1 MAKKAAAELNIE
13 INARFDKLQSSVDKA
28 ANSVLGLEKSI
39 TGSFARMGKVMK
51 AALVV
56 TGVATSILSIKKLSD
71 AMGELAEKG
80 EIAGSIAEGFEK
92 LGGSSSQ
99 IDIAQKSLLGM
110 VDKYEL
116 MRIANQGL
124 VKEIPAFNESFSKIA
139 ELGGRLAN
147 TLGTDTVGAI
157 EQVTKALETGK
168 TKQLASV
175 GITINATKAFKDYG
189 DQIGVNASELDEYQK
204 KEARQLAS
212 IAQLD
217 AAISKLA
224 PITDSL
230 ANAQQAVS
238 RAWEEGSKTAGI
250 AINEN
255 EALIQV
261 YREFEQALDDVDW
274 AQLGKNA
281 GDFFATLLSWAND
294 VLPKIIDWVNSLTL
308 GFEQMFGTSV
318 LAKATTVADTI
329 SEIKENIKSIE
340 SASKG
345 DLMGMGLTGSGKAE
359 KLKALNNELG
369 FYERAH
375 ASLQEKLV
383 KEIKDRRGLDGA
395 IEKNNTSLK
404 GGIVHTERSSK
415 AIDNA
420 AKAAKKAA
428 DEIAKLQEKW
438 ADLMQSNSEN
448 SLKSDLDDA
457 IESINHADFQVLK
470 EKLAKTVY
478 DGFVAEWQDAIDKG
492 AVDLKDVQREAQI
505 LANKTVEDANEKMS
519 EAITKSAEQLNDEFA
534 GVFDTWARTLN
545 GIADNLGLDL
555 TNIFATL
562 ETQLSKEQKTK
573 IMQSVFGEGTTS
585 EDANAYASIFQ
596 TNLNAI
602 TSASEKD
609 KATGSNAGTGGALGA
624 AGGTAIGAI
633 FGGPAGAAIGG
644 AIGQTAG
651 EIIGGFISR
660 GSQNQATLE
669 RKQFISYIEDAFKK
683 MGQVSF
689 YDSAGKLQNTSGKN
703 FDFTDTS
710 SSRFSMPDWGA
721 SMKEWQ
727 DGAQSTFI
735 GLGEALEETLGLTED
750 VGSQIG
756 FLLGEQ
762 LGGNIDNARL
772 LVQQL
777 GLSLEDLEGAL
788 ISAGLSGEMSWH
800 EVEVSLQGVNKAFE
814 KGKEAI
820 GDVSGAMDDIVASGG
835 RGIAALK
842 GVRDSATEAMEK
854 GANTI
859 QEMGQQMIAMG
870 TDPALV
876 EDYLQALEQ
885 RGIKTL
891 EQLENASDRLAGGV
905 VADLASNNDEL
916 RKQWEQMGSDLKQ
929 LSEQIKEIPTEK
941 DIEINVKTNFDSN
954 TEDLF
959 NMQLD
964 KSSGLEQ
971 SMPETSGLNTSSNVR
986 IQSIGTGSS
995 SKNNYYID
1003 ARGADA
1009 GVEQRL
1015 RNALRETEE
1024 RAVRRSINSIS
1035 ENSRRGGR
1043 F

>member
-13 INARFDKLQSSVDKA
+13 INARFDKLQGSLDKA

-56 TGVATSILSIKKLSD
+56 TGVAASVLSVKKLSD

-157 EQVTKALETGK
+157 EQVTKALESGK

-175 GITINATKAFKDYG
+175 GITINATKAFKDYA
-189 DQIGVNASELDEYQK
+189 DQIKVNASELDEYQK

-212 IAQLD
+212 IAQLET
-217 AAISKLA
+217 AISKLA

-238 RAWEEGSKTAGI
+238 RAWEEGSKIVGI

-261 YREFEQALDDVDW
+261 YREFEQALDNVDW

-294 VLPKIIDWVNSLTL
+294 VLPKIINWVNSLTL

-345 DLMGMGLTGSGKAE
+345 DLMGMGLTGSGKEE

-375 ASLQEKLV
+375 ARLQEKLV

-395 IEKNNTSLK
+395 IEKNTSSLK
-404 GGIVHTERSSK
+404 TGITHTEKSSK

-428 DEIAKLQEKW
+428 EEISKLQEKW
-438 ADLMQSNSEN
+438 STLMQSNSEN

-457 IESINHADFQVLK
+457 IESMNHADFQVLK
-470 EKLAKTVY
+470 ENLAKTVY
-478 DGFVAEWQDAIDKG
+478 DGFVSEWQDAIDKG
-492 AVDLKDVQREAQI
+492 AVELKDVQREAQI
-505 LANKTVEDANEKMS
+505 LANKTVEDANDKMS
-519 EAITKSAEQLNDEFA
+519 QAITSSADQMATEYSN
-534 GVFDTWARTLN
+534 VFDTWGRTLN
-545 GIADNLGLDL
+545 GITENLGVDL
-555 TNIFATL
+555 TNVFATL

-573 IMQSVFGEGTTS
+573 IMQGVFGEGTSS
-585 EDANAYASIFQ
+585 EDASAYASIFQ

-602 TSASEKD
+602 MSASDKD
-609 KATGSNAGTGGALGA
+609 KATGSNAGTGGAIGA
-624 AGGTAIGAI
+624 AGGSIAGS
-633 FGGPAGAAIGG
+633 FFGPAGAAIG
-644 AIGQTAG
+644 ASIGQTAG
-651 EIIGGFISR
+651 EIIGGFIGR
-660 GSQNQATLE
+660 GSQNQSTIE
-669 RKQFISYIEDAFKK
+669 RKQFVSFIEDAFKK

-703 FDFTDTS
+703 YDFLDTDPA
-710 SSRFSMPDWGA
+710 RFSMPDWGA

-835 RGIAALK
+835 RGMAALK

-891 EQLENASDRLAGGV
+891 DALENASDRLAGGV
-905 VADLASNNDEL
+905 IADLASNNDEL

-959 NMQLD
+959 SMQLN
-964 KSSGLEQ
+964 KPSGLEESLPATAGASQ
-971 SMPETSGLNTSSNVR
+971 TSNVR
-986 IQSIGTGSS
+986 IQSLGSGTSN
-995 SKNNYYID
+995 KNNYYID